1 MSKSSGGFGFVAT
14 GVIGGACR
22 FDDWD
27 SVDDD
32 VDSCGLNRYAAAV
45 CDLRV
50 TKRENGRRGIV
61 VRRRC
66 EM

>member
-1 MSKSSGGFGFVAT
+1 MSKSSGGFGFVVA
-14 GVIGGACR
+14 GEIGGACC

-32 VDSCGLNRYAAAV
+32 AGSCGLNRYVAAV

-50 TKRENGRRGIV
+50 TKKENGRREIV
-61 VRRRC
+61 VKRRC